1 MTTAHEGTETMS
13 ITTFRTTDSAEQTA
27 ATPFEALCNGNA
39 NLTTP
44 AIRDARANTRVSLAQ
59 LAAKTADPFAGLDDD
74 TVLTYRAAALYLARE
89 TYAEA
94 LKQDD
99 PAAALDDICDALPEV
114 MPQVFQEKGTD
125 PALAKALLPEL
136 ADRMWAFTAV
146 EYARTQAADHEVG
159 YLFDLFADALK
170 NGADPKTI
178 RTEAL
183 ATPKRLRD
191 ARVLSWIQE
200 SREETDGP
208 WAEILDIFLGEI
220 ENGADPQA
228 VVERGL
234 ALLRQA
240 SKERA
245 ASKA

>member
-1 MTTAHEGTETMS
+1 MSAASEGIQNMS
-13 ITTFRTTDSAEQTA
+13 ITTFRSTDSAEQIA
-27 ATPFEALCNGNA
+27 ATPFETLFNGNA
-39 NLTTP
+39 NLTDPTVQ
-44 AIRDARANTRVSLAQ
+44 AARANTPVATALT
-59 LAAKTADPFAGLDDD
+59 AAPADPFAGLDDD

-114 MPQVFQEKGTD
+114 MPQVFQEKATD

-146 EYARTQAADHEVG
+146 EYARTQAADYEVG

-183 ATPKRLRD
+183 AMPKRLRD

-228 VVERGL
+228 VVDRGL
-234 ALLRQA
+234 TLLRQA
-240 SKERA
+240 STERA
-245 ASKA
+245 AAKA